1 MQLHPLKD
9 IASIR
14 SGYLFRGKIE
24 ADPAGQYPVLQIGDI
39 KPDSPIVPHLLT
51 RVNLPDVRPS
61 HLVATNEVVF
71 ISRGT
76 RKRAVAMVEPIEN
89 AIATAQLFVL
99 HPDETVLPEYLA
111 WYLNQREAQQYIEE
125 HSTGTNVSLITME
138 SLGKLPVQLPPL
150 KIQQRIVEIHEL
162 ALREKHLL
170 AQIQAKRQTLIE
182 RTLRHALA
190 ATGSTTK

>member
-1 MQLHPLKD
+1 MPSLKD
-9 IASIR
+9 IAALR

-24 ADPAGQYPVLQIGDI
+24 ADPAGQYAVLQIGDI
-39 KPDSPIVPHLLT
+39 KPDATLVPQSLT

-61 HLVATNEVVF
+61 HLVAANEVVF

-76 RKRAVAMVEPIEN
+76 RKGAIAITEPIDN
-89 AIATAQLFVL
+89 VIATAQLFVL
-99 HPDETVLPEYLA
+99 HPDETVLPAYLA

-125 HSTGTNVSLITME
+125 NSTGTNVSLITME
-138 SLGKLPVQLPPL
+138 ALGKLPVQLPSL
-150 KIQQRIVEIHEL
+150 ELQRRIVEIHKL

-182 RTLRHALA
+182 RTLLNTLA
-190 ATGSTTK
+190 AARSTN

>member
-1 MQLHPLKD
+1 MQICQLKN
-9 IASIR
+9 ISSIR
-14 SGYLFRGKIE
+14 SGYLFRGKID

-39 KPDSPIVPHLLT
+39 KPDATLVPQSLT

-61 HLVATNEVVF
+61 HLVAANEVVF

-76 RKRAVAMVEPIEN
+76 RKGAIAITEPIDN
-89 AIATAQLFVL
+89 VIATAQLFVL
-99 HPDETVLPEYLA
+99 HPDETVLPAYLA

-125 HSTGTNVSLITME
+125 NSTGTNVSLITME
-138 SLGKLPVQLPPL
+138 ALGKLPVQLPSL
-150 KIQQRIVEIHEL
+150 ELQRRIVEIHKL

-182 RTLRHALA
+182 RTLLNTLA
-190 ATGSTTK
+190 AARSTN